1 MTYKEDSP
9 MTREQIQQYVRLM
22 RYETLTDE
30 LLVLYINSGSFR
42 YIGIRGLY
50 SIGLRVGRLTNRE
63 LQELGIEISN
73 LKEYTENY
81 LHRML
86 EDYIQENLQEG
97 MDTFENVSSQEKEKV
112 RFGYDTYSSLVTNL
126 IAGNDEYNQEERL
139 DKMIKEY
146 EKIGNKYFELA
157 GKYNITPNQYYLN
170 WLKEDISGL
179 EGIKGHL

>member
-50 SIGLRVGRLTNRE
+50 SIGLRVGRLTHRE
-63 LQELGIEISN
+63 LQELGIEINN

-86 EDYIQENLQEG
+86 EDYIQENLQVG
-97 MDTFENVSSQEKEKV
+97 MDTFGNVSSQEKEKV

-146 EKIGNKYFELA
+146 EKIGNKYIELA
-157 GKYNITPNQYYLN
+157 DKYNITPNQYYLN
-170 WLKEDISGL
+170 WLKEDINGL